1 MRLAQLRAYGNR
13 VGCGPAVLNVA
24 HDPSRAR
31 RARNARSFATDHGD
45 HRPSAQPV
53 PLGAMLK
60 RRPDGGERENLQI
73 VLIGYVNG
81 TVTKG
86 GGVQKSDHFA
96 YRRTPLKYGTLR
108 YGETGRRRGERAF
121 NAEATSERERRKGGG
136 GIHQF
141 RAANV
146 TWMSICCSLAHHSPR
161 QFFDS
166 DLLNCRLF
174 PQQTRVHVQLG
185 GCQAASPQFQKGFI
199 STS

>member
-86 GGVQKSDHFA
+86 EGYKNLTILRTGGRHLSMA
-96 YRRTPLKYGTLR
+96 PLDMGKRVEGEANGLLTLKR
-108 YGETGRRRGERAF
+108 QASGSVER
-121 NAEATSERERRKGGG
+121 GGG
-136 GIHQF
+136 DPSVPSG
-141 RAANV
+141 
-146 TWMSICCSLAHHSPR
+146 
-161 QFFDS
+161 
-166 DLLNCRLF
+166 
-174 PQQTRVHVQLG
+174 
-185 GCQAASPQFQKGFI
+185 
-199 STS
+199 